1 MNFSMTPENIGDV
14 YVKLDV
20 IIAGQ
25 PKSKFPVMFN
35 LTQFGYQNLR
45 HLVRPSSPIRDS
57 VCMVSCYNPFI
68 VSRKPSLTYPIPY
81 KNSFVNRARNAHTYA
96 THPEKVRQLIKS
108 KDAHVLCS
116 YFTSKRYVDRVE
128 QLIEQQKIL
137 LDDSQK
143 GAKVTY
149 EHVIDCAQPER
160 SKIKREME
168 SKSDEGEQE
177 IDDEM
182 SPAMFT
188 NSAGRKKP
196 VKTTVLSLMLKKK
209 QEDTKKSPILN
220 QAGAIEG
227 PVLRHRTTIL
237 PLILK
242 NTKRIKQR
250 EKKFAETD
258 SIEMKS
264 VRSTEEENVK
274 ESRRFQKVAEAYPT
288 HSVKQARPLE
298 RPEKPS
304 SRGGFPSF
312 LLGAVLSRS
321 MTTLSV
327 PMSRLKST
335 KTKNTMNRVTKN
347 IPSSIDL
354 YQSVRPKPLHT
365 QAEDGASQKSLW
377 SILSWPPFGSK
388 QANKPTPLLSV
399 NRVLNKTDA
408 AVEEDEQ
415 SQKKISLKNAKQ
427 KGTASNV
434 MANGT
439 VLSKK
444 SKRKSRVKV
453 KKLRPP
459 EGVATTPPRCY
470 LFESEIDNINKL
482 YDKVRSGPLAKKRR
496 PQSLLKDRSLEEL
509 MFAAVN
515 KLSKNC
521 RRDAASILKSLLDS
535 PCRATQ
541 IKRANCVPTMICQSN
556 GHFQENTYFAVHTI
570 DTPLLKRQF

>member
-304 SRGGFPSF
+304 SR
-312 LLGAVLSRS
+312 
-321 MTTLSV
+321 
-327 PMSRLKST
+327 
-335 KTKNTMNRVTKN
+335 
-347 IPSSIDL
+347 
-354 YQSVRPKPLHT
+354 
-365 QAEDGASQKSLW
+365 AS
-377 SILSWPPFGSK
+377 
-388 QANKPTPLLSV
+388 
-399 NRVLNKTDA
+399 
-408 AVEEDEQ
+408 
-415 SQKKISLKNAKQ
+415 
-427 KGTASNV
+427 
-434 MANGT
+434 
-439 VLSKK
+439 
-444 SKRKSRVKV
+444 
-453 KKLRPP
+453 
-459 EGVATTPPRCY
+459 C
-470 LFESEIDNINKL
+470 
-482 YDKVRSGPLAKKRR
+482 
-496 PQSLLKDRSLEEL
+496 
-509 MFAAVN
+509 
-515 KLSKNC
+515 
-521 RRDAASILKSLLDS
+521 
-535 PCRATQ
+535 
-541 IKRANCVPTMICQSN
+541 
-556 GHFQENTYFAVHTI
+556 
-570 DTPLLKRQF
+570 